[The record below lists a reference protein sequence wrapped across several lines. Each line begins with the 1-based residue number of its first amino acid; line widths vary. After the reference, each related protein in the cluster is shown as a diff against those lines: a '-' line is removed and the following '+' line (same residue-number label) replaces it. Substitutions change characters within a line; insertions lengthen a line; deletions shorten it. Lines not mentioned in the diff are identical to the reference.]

1 MVFSLSFLG
10 KTWQDWNG
18 TRCDET
24 ALLSALKCRKKY
36 RMLTLIL
43 KGKYQELTLP
53 VWTRFFN
60 ARKMLHAEKELIPYK

>member
-1 MVFSLSFLG
+1 M
-10 KTWQDWNG
+10 
-18 TRCDET
+18 DET
-24 ALLSALKCRKKY
+24 ALLSAFNPLKCRKKY

-43 KGKYQELTLP
+43 KGKYQVLTLP